1 MWPHPQAIREVE
13 ETILALFCCLIC
25 CIIIGPIL
33 IVVGSGNIVS
43 AASDTVDPSSNG
55 YLQKVTAAN
64 KIIATWTGNAR
75 ASFVGSGSSTGRSAT
90 ITVGTQTSTQPLTLS
105 VSHSVLVTSSSIYKQ
120 TDPRYTL
127 HTWKAGYFAASIRAG
142 YSSVTRY
149 QYTSPSVTVRVA
161 NNGGSA
167 SWSGVA
173 CRTAVKMC
181 AAPTPL
187 SLLSTAAWQP
197 QAQLFEISILRRC
210 PMRGWSCAA

>member
-13 ETILALFCCLIC
+13 ETIQALFCCMIC

-64 KIIATWTGNAR
+64 KIIATWTDNAR

-105 VSHSVLVTSSSIYKQ
+105 VSHSALVTSSSIYQQ
-120 TDPRYTL
+120 TDPKYTL

-161 NNGGSA
+161 NNGSSA
-167 SWSGVA
+167 SWSGVG
-173 CRTAVKMC
+173 CRTTVKMC
-181 AAPTPL
+181 AAPTPPVPPIHCCM
-187 SLLSTAAWQP
+187 AAT
-197 QAQLFEISILRRC
+197 S
-210 PMRGWSCAA
+210 AAL